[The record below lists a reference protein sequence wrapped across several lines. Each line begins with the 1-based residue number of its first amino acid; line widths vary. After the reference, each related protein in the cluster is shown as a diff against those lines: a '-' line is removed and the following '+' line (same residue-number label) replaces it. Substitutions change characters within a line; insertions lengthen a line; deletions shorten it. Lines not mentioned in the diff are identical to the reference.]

1 MEAAK
6 LLVCAKE
13 RKPKILGRVSKNSKK
28 MKREEGLKVSVLCDG
43 VEIDQTL
50 VERRGLVES
59 STYAIP
65 P

>member
-13 RKPKILGRVSKNSKK
+13 RKPKILGRVSKNSK
-28 MKREEGLKVSVLCDG
+28 MKREELLKVSVLCDG
-43 VEIDQTL
+43 FEIDQTL
-50 VERRGLVES
+50 VERRGLLES
-59 STYAIP
+59 SAYAIP